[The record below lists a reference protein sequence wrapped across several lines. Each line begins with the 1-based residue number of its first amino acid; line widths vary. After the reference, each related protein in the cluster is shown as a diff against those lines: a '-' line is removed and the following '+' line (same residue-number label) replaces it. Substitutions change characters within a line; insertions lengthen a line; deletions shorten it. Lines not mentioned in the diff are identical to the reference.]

1 MQEMSQKL
9 TFFSSFVKKFFPDL
23 TLPQLRFLQI
33 RLGQIRCLLK
43 DDFAQITVCFVYKVT
58 KPLQE
63 CMTEM
68 PKQTKFYETALA
80 DRNN

>member
-1 MQEMSQKL
+1 MILHKSL
-9 TFFSSFVKKFFPDL
+9 FV
-23 TLPQLRFLQI
+23 
-33 RLGQIRCLLK
+33 
-43 DDFAQITVCFVYKVT
+43 FVYEVT

>member
-33 RLGQIRCLLK
+33 RLGQIRCLLILHK
-43 DDFAQITVCFVYKVT
+43 SLFVFVYEVT